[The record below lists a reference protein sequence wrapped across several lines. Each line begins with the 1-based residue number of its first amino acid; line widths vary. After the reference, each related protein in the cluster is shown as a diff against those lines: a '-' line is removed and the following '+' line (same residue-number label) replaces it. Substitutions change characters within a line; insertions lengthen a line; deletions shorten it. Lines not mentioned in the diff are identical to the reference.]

1 MLWLPLLQCCLHV
14 EACLSYQVW
23 PRVDQFNEERKKEF
37 GGFHDSTSSRSRVI
51 QKFENLGKEAERSFT
66 SLSRICFCI
75 VKQGSGD
82 NIQCLVDLH
91 HCSYTI

>member
-1 MLWLPLLQCCLHV
+1 V
-14 EACLSYQVW
+14 EACLSNQVW
-23 PRVDQFNEERKKEF
+23 PRVDQFNEERQQKF
-37 GGFHDSTSSRSRVI
+37 GGFHDSTSNRSRVI